1 MFLCPSCNYKTE
13 KINSLRIHAQK
24 AHKLSSE
31 AIYLAAVVK
40 HKQPT
45 CACGCMSKTKFHGIT
60 KGYSKFCP
68 GHQARIKNNWGHN
81 ENAQKKSQ
89 ASRREMLKSG
99 EMIVW
104 NKGITKHDDERLRIA
119 GRSVAKTWTTE
130 KREKYSKIMSKN
142 RLAGII
148 PSLTGSEH
156 PQWKGGTSTI
166 GALCHSNNRL
176 YSEWKFPKLAAAKFK
191 CERCS
196 STTKLHIHHDK
207 EKMAAIIKKFRSDVD
222 CHVLTPEQNRI
233 IVEKVIDYHT
243 SQNVSG
249 IVLCKICHGHE
260 HPSLNFDN

>member
-1 MFLCPSCNYKTE
+1 M
-13 KINSLRIHAQK
+13 RIHAQK

-45 CACGCMSKTKFHGIT
+45 CACGCMSKIKFHGIT

-89 ASRREMLKSG
+89 ASRRGMLKSG

-148 PSLTGSEH
+148 PSLTG
-156 PQWKGGTSTI
+156 
-166 GALCHSNNRL
+166 
-176 YSEWKFPKLAAAKFK
+176 
-191 CERCS
+191 
-196 STTKLHIHHDK
+196 
-207 EKMAAIIKKFRSDVD
+207 
-222 CHVLTPEQNRI
+222 
-233 IVEKVIDYHT
+233 
-243 SQNVSG
+243 
-249 IVLCKICHGHE
+249 
-260 HPSLNFDN
+260 